1 MHLEFLKDSEEL
13 KKFVESCRFIDDVA
27 VEDEGYDD
35 RTFFDR
41 IYQAPDG
48 KTYSVDCVLRKGIKT
63 KTEFRSYRRDF
74 KITEPY
80 VVNFNEVNPVE
91 VTHTIWER
99 VD

>member
-1 MHLEFLKDSEEL
+1 MNIEFLKDSVEL
-13 KKFVESCRFIDDVA
+13 ASFVESCRKIDDVNHENE
-27 VEDEGYDD
+27 ED
-35 RTFFDR
+35 RHFFDR

-48 KTYSVDCVLRKGIKT
+48 KTYSVECTLKKGIKT

-91 VTHTIWER
+91 VAHTIWER